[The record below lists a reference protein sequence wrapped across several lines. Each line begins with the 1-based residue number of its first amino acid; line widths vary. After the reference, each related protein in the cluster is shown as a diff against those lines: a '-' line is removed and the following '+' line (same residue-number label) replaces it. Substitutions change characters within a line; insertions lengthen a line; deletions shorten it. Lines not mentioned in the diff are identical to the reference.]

1 MSACTHLLTARVSSR
16 PLALK
21 FLNWQ
26 SLHEFSLNTDI
37 NVCCS
42 GLTCART
49 LSAPGWWW
57 NKWQLIIQHTAL
69 ALNKSEWFVHFF
81 FSFHSCYCNVL
92 GSQNAHPLK
101 ETYISRTLFV
111 YMLFITNHITHALSD
126 LRWSAVLARAEPCVE
141 NSSVRFFSANRA
153 IPIYD
158 LWNMSTLHAF
168 LTMIS
173 LIINIYCIKH
183 PYLSMPMLIRV
194 LKTWKVLI

>member
-1 MSACTHLLTARVSSR
+1 MSAFFVVAVWLILSKYDIVILILYVQPAMSAIGYLPRRAFWQNCCVNLSIQNTIHQRELHICARSEAQVCALLMSACTHLLTARVSSR

-42 GLTCART
+42 GLTCARA

-101 ETYISRTLFV
+101 ETYISRTL
-111 YMLFITNHITHALSD
+111 LFT
-126 LRWSAVLARAEPCVE
+126 C
-141 NSSVRFFSANRA
+141 
-153 IPIYD
+153 
-158 LWNMSTLHAF
+158 
-168 LTMIS
+168 
-173 LIINIYCIKH
+173 
-183 PYLSMPMLIRV
+183 YL
-194 LKTWKVLI
+194 